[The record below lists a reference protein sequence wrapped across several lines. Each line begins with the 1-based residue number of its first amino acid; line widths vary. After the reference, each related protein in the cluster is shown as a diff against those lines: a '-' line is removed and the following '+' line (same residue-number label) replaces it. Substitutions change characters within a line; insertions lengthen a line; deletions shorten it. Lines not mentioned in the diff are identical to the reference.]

1 MNEFKHVVLRAGTWT
16 RDLEVASVEVIAA
29 IFQVYAI
36 AQERETVGRE
46 KAGSILRKCLT
57 CK

>member
-1 MNEFKHVVLRAGTWT
+1 MNLNVVLRAGTWT

-36 AQERETVGRE
+36 AQKRETVGRE